1 MIGEREMVEVLPE
14 AFRIALLLTGSKLPR
29 LPIQTIADALYTDLQ
44 EPRHIEPCGMDRRE
58 SVHPAH
64 DVQVRSTSPTGETH
78 GS

>member
-1 MIGEREMVEVLPE
+1 
-14 AFRIALLLTGSKLPR
+14 
-29 LPIQTIADALYTDLQ
+29 
-44 EPRHIEPCGMDRRE
+44 MDRRE